1 MSTQARVGIF
11 TLLTLIGVF
20 ATYYF
25 ITNFALRH
33 SGYQIGVHFH
43 DVGGLQ
49 EGSSVLLSGVQIGE
63 VTAVQLLPD
72 ETVEVICTI
81 NPGNV
86 IYRDSVFTVAIT
98 ITGATTLTIKP
109 PVVHQVAMVLPQKPL
124 PIERQPW
131 GGLPPSLTDL
141 VSAGQDQLK
150 QLEKT
155 LAVVNKALPALLGKF
170 TDVANDTD
178 HLIAHTDRTLN
189 GLSGQL
195 NATVAMLNVT
205 IESNGRNITQLTGN
219 LNELLAGNR
228 GRLSTLIDNLAKT
241 SENLNKT
248 MDGVASIAQ
257 DPALHASLV
266 GTAKNVADATAK
278 LKAIATEIEGITG
291 DQKTQ
296 SDLRGI
302 IRNLSDASAKAD
314 DLLGGF
320 SSGGADEASPSAA
333 SPGPENTGST
343 PRPNV
348 RRSGGHRRGG
358 MLGVTLAEAQ
368 IRETWGTHGGGPN
381 SDLNIVLLPRS
392 DTHFTLG
399 ANDLGY
405 AASYNFL
412 IGKNLT
418 RNFQVSGGVLYSKL
432 GLAALFRP
440 FGGPFGVDARV
451 YDPKHPTL
459 DLYGDLRLTQRLQL
473 FYGDRSIWGTSAKT
487 PSFGIQ
493 INY

>member
-1 MSTQARVGIF
+1 MSTQMRVGIF

-33 SGYQIGVHFH
+33 AGYRIGVHFH

-72 ETVEVICTI
+72 QTVEVVSTI

-98 ITGATTLTIKP
+98 ITGATTLTITP
-109 PVVHQVAMVLPQKPL
+109 PAVHQIAMVLPQTPL

-141 VSAGQDQLK
+141 VSAGQVQLK
-150 QLEKT
+150 QLETT
-155 LAVVNKALPALLGKF
+155 LAVVNQALPSLLRKF

-178 HLIAHTDRTLN
+178 RLIGHTDRTLGN
-189 GLSGQL
+189 VSGQL
-195 NATVAMLNVT
+195 NSTVAMLNVA

-219 LNELLAGNR
+219 LNELIANNR

-257 DPALHASLV
+257 DPQLHSSLIE
-266 GTAKNVADATAK
+266 TAKNVADATAK
-278 LKAIATEIEGITG
+278 LKAIATDIQSITG

-296 SDLRGI
+296 SDLRGV
-302 IRNLSDASAKAD
+302 IRNLSSASAKAN

-320 SSGGADEASPSAA
+320 SSAGSDETQPGGASPE
-333 SPGPENTGST
+333 PGNPGAT
-343 PRPNV
+343 PRPNA
-348 RRSGGHRRGG
+348 RRPGARRG
-358 MLGVTLAEAQ
+358 MLGMSLAQVQ

-381 SDLNIVLLPRS
+381 SDLNIVVLPRS
-392 DTHFTLG
+392 DTHFTFG

-405 AASYNFL
+405 ASSYNFL
-412 IGKNLT
+412 IGKNVT
-418 RNFQVSGGVLYSKL
+418 PAFQVSGGVLYSKL

-440 FGGPFGVDARV
+440 FGGPVGVDARL

-473 FYGDRSIWGTSAKT
+473 FYGDRSVWGTSAKT
-487 PSFGIQ
+487 PSFGLQ